1 MSETKKPKKKKM
13 GRPKLLKSTPAGLAK
28 LQKQIEQFFEESD
41 AKGHIYTMS
50 GLAYYLDMDRKSLLN
65 YSKDQDFFPTIS
77 KARRKVELAIEQR
90 LLSDKGGA
98 TGAIFNLKNNFG
110 WKDET
115 IQDVTHKG
123 INISLQTFNDEQ
135 S

>member
-1 MSETKKPKKKKM
+1 MSETKKKVKVKR
-13 GRPKLLKSTPAGLAK
+13 GRGQPRKIPNTEAGLAK
-28 LQKQIEQFFEESD
+28 LEKQINDFFAD
-41 AKGHIYTMS
+41 CDTKGHIYTLS
-50 GLAYYLDMDRKSLLN
+50 GLAYYLDMDRKTLLN
-65 YSKDQDFFPTIS
+65 YSKDQDYFPTIR

-90 LLSDKGGA
+90 LLSEKGGA

-123 INISLQTFNDEQ
+123 INISLTKFDHE
-135 S
+135 